1 MVLFGGVAML
11 RRVVVALATLMSGAA
26 LPAQTTTTT
35 TTLEAVSGLPAI
47 DQTTQTQD
55 VRFRTERD
63 DRMTVPV
70 RLSGSGPYRFLV
82 DTGADRTAIS
92 RELVAKLNLPS
103 AGGAEL
109 HSVAGVSSVTTA
121 RVRELELTHPPEQSI
136 DAAVLDSV
144 NMGADGIVG
153 VDVLRSQRVQF
164 DFEKQ
169 TMSIVPSVTPDLT
182 AERGS
187 IVVRA
192 RRKNGRLVITD
203 AVANGEPVT
212 VVLDTG
218 SQVTIGNQILRRRL
232 IGSSLVNIDKSVE
245 LESVTGA
252 KITGQYM
259 FVRELTIGG
268 IGLTNLAIVFTDAH
282 TFKQLGL
289 DKRPALLLGMNAI
302 RAFKKVSIDFA
313 SRKFRVVLPEHSE
326 VQTQVASRAR

>member
-1 MVLFGGVAML
+1 MMIRRYVLLVAG
-11 RRVVVALATLMSGAA
+11 LACSASLS
-26 LPAQTTTTT
+26 AQTAT
-35 TTLEAVSGLPAI
+35 TTLDAVSGVPEI
-47 DQTTQTQD
+47 DKTTQTQD
-55 VRFRTERD
+55 VKFRTEHD

-70 RLSGSGPYRFLV
+70 KLSGAGPYRFLV
-82 DTGADRTAIS
+82 DTGADRTAVSKEI
-92 RELVAKLNLPS
+92 VARLGLPT

-109 HSVAGVSSVTTA
+109 HSLSGVSTIATA

-169 TMSIVPSVTPDLT
+169 TMSIVPSEDRDPAFD
-182 AERGS
+182 RGA

-192 RRKNGRLVITD
+192 KRKNGRLVVTD
-203 AVANGEPVT
+203 AVANGERLT

-218 SQVTIGNQILRRRL
+218 SQVSIGNQALRRRL
-232 IGSSLVNIDKSVE
+232 VGNNLVDIDKSVE
-245 LESVTGA
+245 LESVTGQ
-252 KITGQYM
+252 KILGDYM

-268 IGLTNLAIVFTDAH
+268 IGLTNLAVVFADAH

-289 DKRPALLLGMNAI
+289 QNKPALLLGMNAI
-302 RAFKKVSIDFA
+302 RAFKRVSIDFA
-313 SRKFRVVLPEHSE
+313 NRKFRVVLPERSE
-326 VQTQVASRAR
+326 LDTRVAALGAM